1 MKYSEDEIVIL
12 SLLILGNSF
21 PVIEHPFEIDKN
33 GNIIY
38 EISTQKVENQK
49 KRGNRD
55 RKIELKQN
63 QPKLQSKL
71 SQFGFYGKPLQQG
84 YQSHFTLGSFSFLLF
99 FFFKKITKE

>member
-1 MKYSEDEIVIL
+1 MKYTEDEIVIL
-12 SLLILGNSF
+12 SFLILGNSF
-21 PVIEHPFEIDKN
+21 AITEHPFETDQN

-55 RKIELKQN
+55 RKIEQKQN

-84 YQSHFTLGSFSFLLF
+84 YQSHFTLG
-99 FFFKKITKE
+99 